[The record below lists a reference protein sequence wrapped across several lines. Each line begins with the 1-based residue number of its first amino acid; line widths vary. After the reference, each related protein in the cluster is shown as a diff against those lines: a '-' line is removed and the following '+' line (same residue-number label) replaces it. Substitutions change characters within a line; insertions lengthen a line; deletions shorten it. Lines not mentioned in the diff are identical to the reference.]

1 MEKSLENRSK
11 NDAKIGPNLIIN
23 AESQNVENL
32 LPVEAG
38 SSKTRFRRVLNPSK
52 FDEKSMLKVGSVP
65 DRSWDRFFFDLGWI
79 FAPSWEAKSSKNRYG
94 TVLKKVM
101 KKLITLVSQAS
112 ARSLPKWPGG
122 VYPAFQEIPPLGS
135 KPWCQIQP

>member
-1 MEKSLENRSK
+1 MENRSK
-11 NDAKIGPNLIIN
+11 NDAKICPNLIIK
-23 AESQNVENL
+23 AESQNVEIL
-32 LPVEAG
+32 LPVGART
-38 SSKTRFRRVLNPSK
+38 SKTRFRRVLNPSK
-52 FDEKSMLKVGSVP
+52 FHEKSMLKVGSVP

-122 VYPAFQEIPPLGS
+122 VYPAFQEIPPWALV
-135 KPWCQIQP
+135 PRCRAHP